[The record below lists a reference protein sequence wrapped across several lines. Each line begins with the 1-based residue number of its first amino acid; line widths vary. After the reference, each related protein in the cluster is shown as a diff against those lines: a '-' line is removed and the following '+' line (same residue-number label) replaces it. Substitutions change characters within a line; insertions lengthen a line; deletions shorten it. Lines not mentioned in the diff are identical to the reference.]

1 MDAART
7 EPDETTRLLDNQAD
21 EVRGSDDRSRPK
33 FLQKQILLLVVV
45 LVLLQLHLI
54 FFSSASGELKLRQ
67 LCYEFLKDH
76 KPDKVGP
83 GGEFDLF
90 DCYFEDPV
98 VQQLRE
104 LLNWDWGISSILLLL
119 IVFPYGMVADLRG
132 KKRVIILALVGQLL
146 SCLWTVAI
154 VSFPG
159 IFPLRMTWAASA
171 FWLIGG
177 GTPLSIALI
186 YLLASESL
194 HEEQRSQLYF
204 SLYGVYLVAE
214 TIFPT
219 IAFIATL
226 PSPYLGLS
234 ISLVFLCGCFLALKY
249 VDEST
254 IRDDSG
260 HPEDTES
267 TASPQTNEATVVLP
281 DQVSRQ
287 TKLLTLLRSRKVLFT
302 LALFTLPAF
311 AQVALQALIPYLLVN
326 RSPDETLQ
334 HVLLTIF
341 SGEIFRVVLF
351 AFFTPWAI
359 AFGQR
364 RFGIRQAKI
373 DTWIIRG
380 SLLLMAISGAFMT
393 SATTVASRTIAAV
406 VFSTAFGLR
415 VSLLSYV
422 TSLAGPAIRGRLY
435 GTVKAAETMGQIII
449 WPISR
454 HLLLN
459 VNKRGDPWLELPFVV
474 MSVTSV
480 CVLAIIMVPRAISN

>member
-194 HEEQRSQLYF
+194 HEEQSNSGLA
-204 SLYGVYLVAE
+204 G
-214 TIFPT
+214 P
-219 IAFIATL
+219 
-226 PSPYLGLS
+226 GLS
-234 ISLVFLCGCFLALKY
+234 
-249 VDEST
+249 
-254 IRDDSG
+254 
-260 HPEDTES
+260 
-267 TASPQTNEATVVLP
+267 TNEAP
-281 DQVSRQ
+281 H
-287 TKLLTLLRSRKVLFT
+287 
-302 LALFTLPAF
+302 AAE
-311 AQVALQALIPYLLVN
+311 ALIPYLLVN